1 MSQSGTTPPAPLP
14 LAGLRILAL
23 SSFGAG
29 PWATMLLADLGAD
42 VIKIEDRK
50 RGGDTSR
57 AVPPLWSDTPND
69 SLYFQAMNRNKRSLC
84 LDIRAPAGREIFEQL
99 VARSDAVYNNLR
111 GDQPKKLRITYN
123 DLAAINPRIV
133 CASCSGYGSQTSRA
147 GEPGYDFVVQALTG
161 YMSLTGEPDGPPAR
175 AGVSVIDFGGG
186 MLSVLGLLAAVIRA
200 RATGCGGDVETSL
213 YEGALSMLNYLA
225 AWNLNLG
232 FEPQRLARSAHQSI
246 VPVQTFPTR
255 DGWIFVMCMKDKF
268 FDELCMKLELGALP
282 KDPRFATIAARFDHQ
297 NELLPQLEAVL
308 KTRST
313 EAWLAHLR
321 PEVPCAPVNDL
332 ASALRDPFVAELG
345 ALWEV
350 EHPDK
355 GTLREVACPVRLSD
369 TEPLPRRAAP
379 GLGEHSEEILA
390 GLVGLSEDEIREL
403 RDREVI

>member
-1 MSQSGTTPPAPLP
+1 MNPPAPLP
-14 LAGLRILAL
+14 LAGVRILAL

-57 AVPPLWSDTPND
+57 SVPPLWEDQDGD
-69 SLYFQAMNRNKRSLC
+69 SLYFQAMNRNKRSLS
-84 LDIRAPAGREIFEQL
+84 LDIRTERGREIFEKL
-99 VARSDAVYNNLR
+99 VAVSDAVYNNLR
-111 GDQPKKLRITYN
+111 GDQPEKLRLRYA
-123 DLAAINPRIV
+123 DLASINPKIV
-133 CASCSGYGSQTSRA
+133 CASCSGYGTETSRA
-147 GEPGYDFVVQALTG
+147 AEPGYDFVVQSVTG

-186 MLSVLGLLAAVIRA
+186 TLSIVGLLAGLVRA
-200 RATGCGGDVETSL
+200 RETGRGGDVETSL

-232 FEPQRLARSAHQSI
+232 INPNRLSRSAHQSI
-246 VPVQTFPTR
+246 VPVQTFPTA

-268 FDELCMKLELGALP
+268 FDALCDKLGLPELPTDP
-282 KDPRFATIAARFDHQ
+282 KFETLAQRFEHQ
-297 NELLPQLEAVL
+297 QELLPQLEAVL

-313 EAWLAHLR
+313 DQWLATLR

-332 ASALRDPFVAELG
+332 ASALRDPLIEELD
-345 ALWEV
+345 AIWEV
-350 EHPDK
+350 EHPER
-355 GTLREVACPVRLSD
+355 GTLREIACPVRLAD

-379 GLGEHSEEILA
+379 GLGEHSEEILR
-390 GLVGLSEDEIREL
+390 GLVGLSADEIRAL
-403 RDREVI
+403 RDDDVV